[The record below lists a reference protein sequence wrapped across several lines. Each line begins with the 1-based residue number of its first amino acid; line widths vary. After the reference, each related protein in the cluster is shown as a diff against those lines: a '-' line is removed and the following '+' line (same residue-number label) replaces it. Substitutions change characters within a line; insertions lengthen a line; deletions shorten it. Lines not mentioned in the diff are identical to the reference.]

1 MQPFAY
7 WGAMSYSGQARI
19 AFDQGFNDA
28 LFGRDRNNP
37 YDPNIVGKSYQAYDE
52 GYDEGLLS
60 DTPPRGPRG
69 EQGEQG
75 PAGPS
80 GPAGSNGSNGVDGT
94 SVLVGAG
101 APSAGLGGNGDFY
114 IDSTTGDI
122 YLKSA
127 GVWNLQGNLSEVPLT
142 TRTDTIDPAVIP
154 TVHYRG
160 DALPGTATSAA
171 AWRITRLTE
180 QSDGD
185 MEIVYADGNDSFD
198 NIWDNRLSLS
208 YS

>member
-1 MQPFAY
+1 
-7 WGAMSYSGQARI
+7 MSYSGQARI

-28 LFGRDRNNP
+28 LFGRDRDNP
-37 YDPNIVGKSYQAYDE
+37 YDASVVGKSYQAYDE
-52 GYDEGLLS
+52 GYDLGLLS
-60 DTPPRGPRG
+60 DTPPRGPQG

-80 GPAGSNGSNGVDGT
+80 GPAGSNGSNGADGT

-101 APSAGLGGNGDFY
+101 APSAGLGGEGDVY

-160 DALPGTATSAA
+160 DALPGTATSVA

-180 QSDGD
+180 QADGD